1 MTYLDKNHNKLK
13 VGFILAPKFT
23 LIAFAGFIDALRLA
37 ADEGDRSQKNF
48 CDWEILGVDNLP
60 IISSCGVSVM
70 PTVLMDDPSIF
81 DYLVIVGGLLHGVQS
96 PLEKHLK
103 FLRSAASANVNL
115 VGLCTGSFLL
125 AKAGLLNGYLSC
137 ISWFHR
143 DEFIADYPKC
153 RFTSNQMFVI
163 DRDRMTCAGGTSVV
177 HLAAYI
183 IEKHIS
189 RSMAVKALRVMLENQ
204 PLPSTTLQPE
214 KVLTKS
220 SRDPMVHKAMLVI
233 EQFLQYQGPVTDSL
247 NSLGIGRRQLERK
260 FSKDIGISPAQYRLL
275 LRLQRA
281 VTLLRSSNISIT
293 DVALESGFKDSSQFS
308 RFIKIKYGISP
319 KLLREQLKNQSLED
333 VKMN

>member
-1 MTYLDKNHNKLK
+1 MTYSEKNQKKLK
-13 VGFILAPKFT
+13 VGFVLAPKFT

-37 ADEGDRSQKNF
+37 ADEGDLSQKKF

-60 IISSCGVSVM
+60 IISSCGVSVI
-70 PTVLMDDPSIF
+70 PTSPMGDPSIF
-81 DYLVIVGGLLHGVQS
+81 DYIVIVGGLLHGVQS
-96 PLEKHLK
+96 PLEKHVK
-103 FLRSAASANVNL
+103 FLRTAASAKVNL
-115 VGLCTGSFLL
+115 VGLCTGSFIL
-125 AKAGLLNGYLSC
+125 ANAGLLNGYLSC

-143 DEFIADYPKC
+143 DEFIANFPKC
-153 RFTSNQMFVI
+153 RVTTNQMFVI

-177 HLAAYI
+177 HLAAHI

-220 SRDPMVHKAMLVI
+220 ARDPMVHKAMLVI

-247 NSLGIGRRQLERK
+247 NSLGIGKRQLERK

-281 VTLLRSSNISIT
+281 ETLLRSSNMSIT
-293 DVALESGFKDSSQFS
+293 NVALESGFQDSSQFA
-308 RFIKIKYGISP
+308 RFIKIRHGISP
-319 KLLREQLKNQSLED
+319 KLLRERLNSQSIED
-333 VKMN
+333 VKIN